1 MANWAIAI
9 CGVLY
14 LLTAFDLFRKGQAGL
29 ALTFVAYAIA
39 NVGLLMAANK

>member
-14 LLTAFDLFRKGQAGL
+14 LLTAFDLFRKGQTGL
-29 ALTFVAYAIA
+29 ALTFFAYAIA